1 VEHHCDS
8 KGRSGAPDPYTRAM
22 FHIATFYKFVS
33 LENLRKTRKRVETLC
48 LKNDA
53 HGTILIASEGINGT
67 IAGPSDGIAA
77 VLDGLRS
84 DPCFEDLVVTYS
96 TASEPPFLRLRVRLK
111 KEIVSLGVGAVD
123 AVHRT
128 GHRVSP
134 GDWNALISDPDIVL
148 IDARNDYEVAV
159 GTFAG
164 AINPGTRSFT
174 QFPEWIASSPEFAS
188 KPRIAMFC
196 TGGIRCEKA
205 SAYLK
210 DQGFDDVYQLDG
222 GILRYLDTVPE
233 DDSTWDGECYVFD
246 RRVSVGHGLLPGDN
260 EICVNCNRVL
270 GAADRSEDGYVEGV
284 SCPACVDSITE
295 DRRTRFAERQHQIEL
310 AKQRGTSHLGSSI
323 DAI

>member
-1 VEHHCDS
+1 MFRIAAFYRFVPLDHH
-8 KGRSGAPDPYTRAM
+8 GGLRGP
-22 FHIATFYKFVS
+22 
-33 LENLRKTRKRVETLC
+33 LEQIC
-48 LKNDA
+48 AANDVL
-53 HGTILIASEGINGT
+53 GTILVAPEGINGT
-67 IAGPSDGIAA
+67 IAGPDEGIAA
-77 VLDGLRS
+77 VLEHIRS
-84 DPCFEDLVVTYS
+84 DPRLTELDVKFAES
-96 TASEPPFLRLRVRLK
+96 IEAPFRRLRVRLK
-111 KEIVSLGVGAVD
+111 KEIVSLGVGVVD
-123 AVHRT
+123 AVHGT

-134 GDWNALISDPDIVL
+134 EDWNTLISDPDIVL
-148 IDARNDYEVAV
+148 IDTRNDYEAAV

-164 AINPGTRSFT
+164 AINPGIRSFT

-210 DQGFDDVYQLDG
+210 NQGFDEVYQLDG
-222 GILRYLDTVPE
+222 GILRYLETVPE
-233 DDSTWDGECYVFD
+233 DESTWDGECYVFD